1 MQRILYLE
9 NNTIQMKA
17 KGINQ
22 SRARTET
29 KTKMMIKIK
38 IKKKKMIKLNILYI
52 RNIRTTWIVNW
63 KKEKKKFPGQPTMKT
78 SSQWVKNKKTKANLT
93 WIKPK
98 PRIKTSPKKTKK
110 EDNYPGPG
118 SYNVMGEANKK
129 ESDKVQDKGKKDDK
143 KGEKF
148 LD

>member
-52 RNIRTTWIVNW
+52 RNIRTTWIVKW
-63 KKEKKKFPGQPTMKT
+63 KKEREKFPGQPTMKT
-78 SSQWVKNKKTKANLT
+78 TSQWVKNKKTKANLT

-110 EDNYPGPG
+110 KTIIRDQVLRMSWVKPI
-118 SYNVMGEANKK
+118 KK
-129 ESDKVQDKGKKDDK
+129 NPTKCKIKAKKTTRKVKNS
-143 KGEKF
+143 
-148 LD
+148 